1 MARRP
6 QLEAFAQKH
15 GLKIGTIADLIR
27 HRLEHERTVTRVHD
41 EPVETEHG
49 PFRLLAYRS
58 TLDRE
63 LHYALVRGTID
74 PDVPALVRVH
84 VRNPLTDALHLK
96 RADFGISVHAALAEI
111 ARAGRGAVVILSE
124 PATPDELL
132 ERLRSGGHP
141 PEKPA
146 GEWRRHGLG
155 AQILRDLGARRIV
168 VLGTPRRYSGLRGF
182 GLEVVDYA
190 TATAE

>member
-1 MARRP
+1 MAR
-6 QLEAFAQKH
+6 A
-15 GLKIGTIADLIR
+15 
-27 HRLEHERTVTRVHD
+27 
-41 EPVETEHG
+41 
-49 PFRLLAYRS
+49 
-58 TLDRE
+58 
-63 LHYALVRGTID
+63 
-74 PDVPALVRVH
+74 

-155 AQILRDLGARRIV
+155 AQILRDLGISSIRLLATRSRQYIG
-168 VLGTPRRYSGLRGF
+168 LGGF
-182 GLEVVDYA
+182 GITIAATEVID
-190 TATAE
+190 T